1 MSGARLR
8 SGRWIHALVVTVGVT
23 CSPSVLDAQT
33 GDDLPQASTVSAIAG
48 SETSTFIDSTLVG
61 RDAADLVGKWI
72 RVFTADRPAGFI
84 TKVTAFDSETGQ
96 LTLQDPLPAG
106 AVKHIHGDQF
116 AFVGDIQGIKAE
128 EFEFIKKLGELS
140 DPLLGVRHGY
150 TAVVEISIGDD
161 AHRRC
166 VLTQRGQGLNRA
178 GYAAKGVN

>member
-106 AVKHIHGDQF
+106 AVKVNDVYHLAQSREILLPSSIDPATIGLDD
-116 AFVGDIQGIKAE
+116 VGCTPAG
-128 EFEFIKKLGELS
+128 
-140 DPLLGVRHGY
+140 
-150 TAVVEISIGDD
+150 TATS
-161 AHRRC
+161 R
-166 VLTQRGQGLNRA
+166 
-178 GYAAKGVN
+178 